1 MSFNAL
7 YGSKKLPCPP
17 MPYMVQQKLICPS
30 MPYMVQQK
38 NFHALQSR
46 IRFNKTSMSFNA
58 LYGLK
63 NFDALQ

>member
-7 YGSKKLPCPP
+7 YGLKNFDALQSRMWFKKL
-17 MPYMVQQKLICPS
+17 QCPS

-58 LYGLK
+58 FYGLK